1 MIMKKV
7 FLIEPTNIHIF
18 YQVVPVKMNFLK
30 KLKNGMQTFGRPN
43 MLIKQDTFRR
53 FYDAEE
59 IIRPV
64 K

>member
-1 MIMKKV
+1 M

-18 YQVVPVKMNFLK
+18 YQVVPEEMNFLK

-43 MLIKQDTFRR
+43 MLIKKDTSRR
-53 FYDAEE
+53 FYDAHK

>member
-1 MIMKKV
+1 MECKH
-7 FLIEPTNIHIF
+7 L
-18 YQVVPVKMNFLK
+18 
-30 KLKNGMQTFGRPN
+30 GGPN